1 MKYDNSHVRRQDRI
15 LDEQRAV
22 ALLRSAEWGFLSMV
36 SPEGGGY
43 GVPINFVWDGDS
55 RIYLH
60 CGRVGRKLEALKL
73 NPDVTFCVVDG
84 VQVLPE
90 RLATAYESIILT
102 CHATLEVDDDEKR
115 HALTLMI
122 KKLAPEYL
130 EEGSKYI
137 EKSFRYVRVV
147 RLDVSSWSG
156 KARKP
161 W

>member
-1 MKYDNSHVRRQDRI
+1 MKYDNSHVRRQDRL
-15 LDEQRAV
+15 LDEQSAV

-43 GVPINFVWDGDS
+43 GVPINFVWDGGS

-102 CHATLEVDDDEKR
+102 CRATLEVDDDEKR

-130 EEGSKYI
+130 EESLKYI

-147 RLDVSSWSG
+147 RLDISSWSG

-161 W
+161 